1 MDIKEFVSKTLTQ
14 ITEGVIEAQ
23 EKSGAKINPR
33 LHGGESVISKKNAYL
48 TSWDSIAQPIDFDI
62 AVVTENSENK
72 DAGGSIKV
80 VGINLGGGVETKSQ
94 ESVTSRVKF
103 QVLVEFPQKQNS
115 QRRVTPS
122 NPGTVTNY
130 KTRSLPAG

>member
-1 MDIKEFVSKTLTQ
+1 
-14 ITEGVIEAQ
+14 
-23 EKSGAKINPR
+23 
-33 LHGGESVISKKNAYL
+33 
-48 TSWDSIAQPIDFDI
+48 
-62 AVVTENSENK
+62 VTENSENK

-115 QRRVTPS
+115 
-122 NPGTVTNY
+122 
-130 KTRSLPAG
+130 

>member
-115 QRRVTPS
+115 
-122 NPGTVTNY
+122 
-130 KTRSLPAG
+130 